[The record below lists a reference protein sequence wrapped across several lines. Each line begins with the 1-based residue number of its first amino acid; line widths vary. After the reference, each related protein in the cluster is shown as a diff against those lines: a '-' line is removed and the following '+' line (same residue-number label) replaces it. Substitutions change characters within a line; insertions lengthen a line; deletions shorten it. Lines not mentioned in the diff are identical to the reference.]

1 MTRNFVALAL
11 LLFNSERDRPEDRGF
26 PDPPRAGLEVTFFLR
41 RFDSLRCFMA
51 KV

>member
-1 MTRNFVALAL
+1 MTRNLVAFAL
-11 LLFNSERDRPEDRGF
+11 LLFSSERDRPEVRDF
-26 PDPPRAGLEVTFFLR
+26 PESPRVGLEVTFFLR